1 MADSYAGTHDRTIQL
16 AAPPVV
22 SGAAEL
28 GNSLTGGTLV
38 GEFRITRIIDEGGF
52 GIVYLAH
59 DELLDRLV
67 ALKEYMPASLA
78 ARQNM
83 LTVRVLSQRHAD
95 TFAAGMRSFI
105 NEARLLAQFD
115 HPSLVKVHRFF
126 QANGTAYMV
135 MPYYEGITLKETLH
149 RRGSPPDEAWL
160 KKLLMHLLDAL
171 AVIHARECFHRDISP
186 DNILMLSDGRPLLLD
201 FGAARRVIV
210 NMTQALTVILKPGY
224 APIEQYSEDPNLKQG
239 PWTDLYGL
247 ASVMYFAITGRPPIP
262 AMSRVMTDPLLPLT
276 GIVQAR
282 YSWGFLQAIDA
293 ALALKPEDR
302 PQSVAAFRESLAHT
316 DRKGSASASRIE
328 PTFSFPPLPTAA
340 DSDQL
345 TPGDTRRDR
354 SVSPSP
360 EAHPLSRGPSRV
372 RPFLWSGGVLAAVG
386 LAAGAV
392 LWTAFAVQGPDKGAR
407 SEQAIE
413 QERPG
418 SKPEASNPLQNES
431 PAERVSGDYEATA
444 WKAAEATNS
453 GAAYQA
459 YLDSYPDGLFAAL
472 ARSRLSDLEATAWRS
487 AEQLNSAYGY
497 QRFLSEYPNSGLV
510 ALAQIRMKQLR

>member
-1 MADSYAGTHDRTIQL
+1 MSETYLPTHDRTIHP
-16 AAPPVV
+16 AAPPGV
-22 SGAAEL
+22 SGAADL
-28 GNSLTGGTLV
+28 GNSLTAGTLV
-38 GEFRITRIIDEGGF
+38 GEFRISRIIDEGGF

-59 DELLDRLV
+59 DETLDRFV
-67 ALKEYMPASLA
+67 AIKEYMPASLA
-78 ARQNM
+78 DRQDRV
-83 LTVRVLSQRHAD
+83 TVKVRSQRHAD

-135 MPYYEGITLKETLH
+135 MPFYEGITLKETLH
-149 RRGSPPDEAWL
+149 RLGSPPDEAWL
-160 KKLLMHLLDAL
+160 KKLLIQILEAL

-239 PWTDLYGL
+239 PWTDLYAL

-262 AMSRVMTDPLLPLT
+262 AMSRVMTDPLVPLAST
-276 GIVQAR
+276 VQTR
-282 YSWGFLQAIDA
+282 YSRGFLQAIDA

-302 PQSVAAFRESLAHT
+302 PQSVAAFRESLISKGW
-316 DRKGSASASRIE
+316 KGSAAASRIE
-328 PTFSFPPLPTAA
+328 PTFSFPPLPTEG

-345 TPGDTRRDR
+345 KPVDTRSDQ
-354 SVSPSP
+354 SSSP
-360 EAHPLSRGPSRV
+360 PLQSHLLGEPSRV
-372 RPFLWSGGVLAAVG
+372 RRFAWFGGVFATVVLAIVAVVWIG
-386 LAAGAV
+386 
-392 LWTAFAVQGPDKGAR
+392 FAVQGPEKIER
-407 SEQAIE
+407 SEQAIA
-413 QERPG
+413 QQPPDNKPG
-418 SKPEASNPLQNES
+418 TSNPLPKES
-431 PAERVSGDYEATA
+431 PAARVSGDYEVTA
-444 WKAAEATNS
+444 WKAAEALNS

-487 AEQLNSAYGY
+487 AEQLNSPHGY
-497 QRFLSEYPNSGLV
+497 QHFLSEYPNSALV
-510 ALAQIRMKQLR
+510 ALAKTRMKQFR